1 MADNPKDASS
11 SAPGTSSVS
20 TKNTGEPSAPTSD
33 SKVSSPGITK
43 STPQPAASGSG
54 AEAPN
59 IRPSA
64 VNNPKPISP
73 SEQAA
78 STKNEVAEK
87 QPEAKHISD
96 QAKDSPR
103 ADEDWDR
110 PDETDPLEI
119 YDALRAALTEW
130 ADNELDQGE
139 DNNPHYARHRNVD
152 RALDEG
158 ALSEASAKLHDVAE
172 IIASHLNGGR

>member
-1 MADNPKDASS
+1 MADNPKDATS

-20 TKNTGEPSAPTSD
+20 TKNTGEAPTSD
-33 SKVSSPGITK
+33 SNVAAGGITK
-43 STPQPAASGSG
+43 STPQPAASGSS
-54 AEAPN
+54 ADAPQ
-59 IRPSA
+59 IRPA
-64 VNNPKPISP
+64 QTNNPKPVSP
-73 SEQAA
+73 SEQKA
-78 STKNEVAEK
+78 STKNEVAQK

-103 ADEDWDR
+103 AGEDWDK
-110 PDETDPLEI
+110 PEETDPSDI

-139 DNNPHYARHRNVD
+139 DGKPHYARHRNVD

>member
-1 MADNPKDASS
+1 MADNAKDATS

-20 TKNTGEPSAPTSD
+20 TKNTGEAPTSD
-33 SKVSSPGITK
+33 SKVSSPGITPA
-43 STPQPAASGSG
+43 TPQPASSSSDAS
-54 AEAPN
+54 PPT
-59 IRPSA
+59 IRPNQT
-64 VNNPKPISP
+64 NNPKPVSNT
-73 SEQAA
+73 EQAA
-78 STKNEVAEK
+78 SIKNEVAPKDEPPK
-87 QPEAKHISD
+87 SIVD

-103 ADEDWDR
+103 ADEDWDK
-110 PDETDPLEI
+110 PEETDPSEI

-139 DNNPHYARHRNVD
+139 DDNPHYARHRNLE

-158 ALSEASAKLHDVAE
+158 ALSEASGKLHEVSE